1 MPAGAGRVV
10 TNDLLLMARYDA
22 WATGR
27 ALEAAGR
34 LGTAAWTR
42 PLAGPFACLRDGAV
56 HLVSAATVWLAR
68 WQGRPM
74 ATGLRAAA
82 FADAAA
88 VQARWR
94 EVAAAVGAFLAS
106 LPEPALEA
114 PLAYRTATGRSRQ
127 APLAMTIVHL
137 FTHAAYHR
145 GQLMATIRQL
155 GGPTVHTDL
164 LYFLHDRG
172 RVAG

>member
-1 MPAGAGRVV
+1 M
-10 TNDLLLMARYDA
+10 TMDLLLMARYDA
-22 WATGR
+22 WATAR

-34 LGTAAWTR
+34 LGPAAWTR
-42 PLAGPFACLRDGAV
+42 PLAGPFACLRDAAV
-56 HLVSAATVWLAR
+56 PLVSAAIVWLAR

-94 EVAAAVGAFLAS
+94 EVAAAVEMFLVR
-106 LPEPALEA
+106 LPKQALEA
-114 PLAYRTATGRSRQ
+114 PLAYRTATGRPRQ
-127 APLAMTIVHL
+127 AALAMTIIHL

-145 GQLMATIRQL
+145 GQLMAVIRQL
-155 GGPTVHTDL
+155 GGATVHTDL

-172 RVAG
+172 RAAG

>member
-1 MPAGAGRVV
+1 M
-10 TNDLLLMARYDA
+10 DLLLMARYDA
-22 WATGR
+22 WATAR
-27 ALEAAGR
+27 ALEAAGK
-34 LGTAAWTR
+34 LGTTTWIR
-42 PLAGPFACLRDGAV
+42 PLAGPFPCLRDGAV
-56 HLVSAATVWLAR
+56 HLVSAAVVWLAR

-94 EVAAAVGAFLAS
+94 EVAAAVETFLVH
-106 LPEPALEA
+106 LPEQVLEA
-114 PLAYRTATGRSRQ
+114 PLAYRTATGRPRQ
-127 APLAMTIVHL
+127 APLAMTILHL

-145 GQLMATIRQL
+145 GQLMAAIRQL
-155 GGPTVHTDL
+155 GGATVHTDL

-172 RVAG
+172 RAAG